1 MLVPYVPPGS
11 NQRTTGATFADYLRR
26 GGHIQPVRLGASA
39 QFGATEDEESVP
51 LFRRGTQDSDPI
63 RGLSKEVRSMSN
75 RFRACACVASIATMI
90 LLSTLTFVG
99 ITAMNAAN
107 SVSHAIQPHASR
119 IVDTTVH
126 MMDDM
131 GGTFTNLKDISRMTS
146 ELAQVNMGPGGTA
159 DRALNNSAAI
169 LQRLATLLEH
179 PTIKV
184 SLGT

>member
-1 MLVPYVPPGS
+1 MLVPYVPPDS
-11 NQRTTGATFADYLRR
+11 NQRMSGATFADYLRR
-26 GGHIQPVRLGASA
+26 GGRIQPVRLGTGV
-39 QFGATEDEESVP
+39 QIGVGEDEESVP

-90 LLSTLTFVG
+90 LLGMVTFVG
-99 ITAMNAAN
+99 ITAMSAAS

-159 DRALNNSAAI
+159 DRALNNSAVI
-169 LQRLATLLEH
+169 LQRLAALLEH